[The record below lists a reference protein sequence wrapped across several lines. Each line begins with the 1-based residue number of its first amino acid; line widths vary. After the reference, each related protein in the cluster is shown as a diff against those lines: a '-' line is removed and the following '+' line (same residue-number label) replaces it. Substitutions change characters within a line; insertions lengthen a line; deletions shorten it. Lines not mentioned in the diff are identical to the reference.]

1 MLLALVANKLLW
13 VCRFLSPEW
22 PAVLKTHPTTHFSS
36 CQEVVCSFLFD
47 NCFAVSPDDLPGDW
61 YLEPRKNKR
70 HRKETWQP
78 KWTVPLK
85 NRLGFIS
92 ALFFFPFNFCLFFCS
107 FSLQVERKEKKNKLQ
122 VDHLLLSLSLRLE
135 IWLALCWGKYSIRK
149 CHVWAD
155 EERNEFDAK
164 GSRWVL
170 HSAQER
176 LGIFLFYHEVFKYT
190 VFCFLWNP
198 SPPLVQEPCS
208 LNFKVHISSSIHS
221 VEY

>member
-1 MLLALVANKLLW
+1 MLLALVANKLLRA
-13 VCRFLSPEW
+13 CRFLGPER
-22 PAVLKTHPTTHFSS
+22 PALSTTHSTAHFSS

-47 NCFAVSPDDLPGDW
+47 NCFAASPDGLRWNG

-78 KWTVPLK
+78 KWMVSLK
-85 NRLGFIS
+85 NRLRFIS
-92 ALFFFPFNFCLFFCS
+92 ALFFFPFNFCLFFGS

-135 IWLALCWGKYSIRK
+135 IWLDLGCGQYSVWK

-155 EERNEFDAK
+155 EERNQFYPKE
-164 GSRWVL
+164 SRWLL

-176 LGIFLFYHEVFKYT
+176 LGIFLFYHEVFKYMI
-190 VFCFLWNP
+190 FCSQWNP
-198 SPPLVQEPCS
+198 FPPLVQEPPS
-208 LNFKVHISSSIHS
+208 LNLEVHTSSSS
-221 VEY
+221 